1 VARVFIDYVVKLHGM
16 PRSIISDRGAIFTS
30 LFWRQLFCKIG
41 TKLKFTTAYHP
52 QTDGQTERVNQSLEM
67 YLRCSIQEN
76 SKNWKQ
82 WISLAEFWYNS
93 AVHSSIGMSPFKA
106 LYGHEPDLGAMPSMS
121 SDPEAPTILTERTAQ
136 LELLKTKLA
145 AATNRMKL
153 KADRNRTE
161 KEFSVGD
168 QVLLK
173 LQPYVHQSVVSRPYP
188 KLAYK
193 YFGPYKI
200 LERIGKVAYK
210 LELPTGSLIHP
221 VFHVSQLKEYHSDYN
236 PVYTDLPKLPALDL
250 MDTEPETILDRRMVK
265 KGNSAIVQVLI
276 KWAHLPADSA
286 TWEDWEVITTKF
298 PTLLAWGQA
307 SVPPGGIVTQAEAP

>member
-1 VARVFIDYVVKLHGM
+1 M
-16 PRSIISDRGAIFTS
+16 S
-30 LFWRQLFCKIG
+30 L
-41 TKLKFTTAYHP
+41 
-52 QTDGQTERVNQSLEM
+52 
-67 YLRCSIQEN
+67 
-76 SKNWKQ
+76 
-82 WISLAEFWYNS
+82 
-93 AVHSSIGMSPFKA
+93 FKA
-106 LYGHEPDLGAMPSMS
+106 LYGHEPALGAMPSVS

-145 AATNRMKL
+145 VASNRMKL
-153 KADRNRTE
+153 KADRNRIE
-161 KEFSVGD
+161 KDFSVGD

-173 LQPYVHQSVVSRPYP
+173 LQPYVQQSVVSRPYP

-221 VFHVSQLKEYHSDYN
+221 VFHVSQLKKYRSDYN
-236 PVYTDLPKLPALDL
+236 PVYTDLPKLPVLDL
-250 MDTEPETILDRRMVK
+250 MDTEPKTILDRRMVK
-265 KGNSAIVQVLI
+265 KGNSVIVQGLI
-276 KWAHLPADSA
+276 KWAHLPDDSA
-286 TWEDWEVITTKF
+286 RWEDWEVITNKF